1 MRDYLIITVILAS
14 LPVGLFRP
22 FYGLLVY
29 AWISYMYPHELAWSF
44 AQTFPVAK
52 LSAFSVMGGMLL
64 SAEGNFAAVRQR
76 ENIWMLLLWVAFTVS
91 SVFAINQIP
100 AWNKWQDVS
109 KLIVMSVFASMLLRD
124 RKRVRYFLKVIA
136 LSLGFYGFKGGLF
149 GLATRGQQMVQGP
162 GTSIIS
168 ANNSLGL
175 ALNMCLPLLWYLA
188 AEETGWRRR
197 VLQLMFWLTIPAI
210 MFTYSRGSAL
220 AMAVL
225 LLVIMLKSKHR
236 LMCIV
241 AVLVIGI
248 LAIPFIPQKWLD
260 RQKTV
265 LTYEADGSAMS
276 RIDNWKFCWTIA
288 QTYPLTGAGFLFQN
302 REIFAKY
309 APDFLIKYGGK
320 VWDTHNIFLGIL
332 TSHGFPGLTMF
343 LLMIA
348 CCLMGAGRL
357 KRRVR
362 SRPDLGWISNYAEMI
377 QLSLLAFL
385 LNGLFVNMEYYDLP
399 YHWVAVIASLK
410 VIAKRELSETE
421 TDRVYFSDS
430 PVAAAVY

>member
-44 AQTFPVAK
+44 AQTFPVAR

-220 AMAVL
+220 A
-225 LLVIMLKSKHR
+225 
-236 LMCIV
+236 
-241 AVLVIGI
+241 
-248 LAIPFIPQKWLD
+248 
-260 RQKTV
+260 
-265 LTYEADGSAMS
+265 
-276 RIDNWKFCWTIA
+276 
-288 QTYPLTGAGFLFQN
+288 
-302 REIFAKY
+302 
-309 APDFLIKYGGK
+309 
-320 VWDTHNIFLGIL
+320 
-332 TSHGFPGLTMF
+332 
-343 LLMIA
+343 
-348 CCLMGAGRL
+348 
-357 KRRVR
+357 
-362 SRPDLGWISNYAEMI
+362 
-377 QLSLLAFL
+377 
-385 LNGLFVNMEYYDLP
+385 
-399 YHWVAVIASLK
+399 
-410 VIAKRELSETE
+410 
-421 TDRVYFSDS
+421 
-430 PVAAAVY
+430 